1 MIIQIPNINNDVI
14 DTDIIKQEIID
25 YCEKAISN
33 IDKDKYLRDKYNIIY
48 EAIAPLVKEDFQKGV
63 KVSQEYF
70 ELHLLKDFILDQ
82 IKLINAETPYT
93 ERQSKTNLLID
104 ELLPYSKLVESYNGE
119 VIIAIKD
126 GVTLVQ
132 KGEQGKSLEPVFD
145 KIIEK
150 YSDSPKSQKD
160 EKNHNLFIWN
170 KSEKSLIEMFEELSK
185 TKNGFITEE
194 SLKYFPQ
201 HFSLP
206 DNPTYNYNTEE
217 ATKIKW
223 KTAQTHLMWFIRNL
237 NDKGIIS
244 IEKGKLHKLTALHF
258 CGLNNKEF
266 VPKDLNSALS
276 NTSQITEKKIKEMRV
291 QEEYEKLYDIITNIS
306 D

>member
-150 YSDSPKSQKD
+150 YSDSPKSQKM
-160 EKNHNLFIWN
+160 K
-170 KSEKSLIEMFEELSK
+170 KS
-185 TKNGFITEE
+185 
-194 SLKYFPQ
+194 
-201 HFSLP
+201 
-206 DNPTYNYNTEE
+206 
-217 ATKIKW
+217 
-223 KTAQTHLMWFIRNL
+223 
-237 NDKGIIS
+237 
-244 IEKGKLHKLTALHF
+244 
-258 CGLNNKEF
+258 
-266 VPKDLNSALS
+266 
-276 NTSQITEKKIKEMRV
+276 
-291 QEEYEKLYDIITNIS
+291 
-306 D
+306 